1 MSGCRGGSVERQ
13 HQGLSGGG
21 GGAHLV
27 RHGSRQQQ
35 KSLATSALR
44 TLVARVAPHANERD
58 GVADVLQRRD
68 DSAADTA
75 IAALRNARGG
85 SGNKNTGDAKG

>member
-35 KSLATSALR
+35 EWATHEAPLDCVKPERLGVEGSA
-44 TLVARVAPHANERD
+44 
-58 GVADVLQRRD
+58 
-68 DSAADTA
+68 
-75 IAALRNARGG
+75 
-85 SGNKNTGDAKG
+85 